1 VAAGCT
7 LRQGC
12 GEPLRPAT
20 AEARRRAGGRHAEGN
35 LVGEEAEERVG
46 LRQEMERL
54 PLHRRYSVPFRSHR
68 TATLVAC
75 AADGLIQ
82 FCVSSRPRAE
92 LEKKCKF
99 CYPVLNLS
107 CVFFMEQAGRTP

>member
-1 VAAGCT
+1 
-7 LRQGC
+7 
-12 GEPLRPAT
+12 
-20 AEARRRAGGRHAEGN
+20 

-92 LEKKCKF
+92 LEKNANSVIQF
-99 CYPVLNLS
+99 STYL
-107 CVFFMEQAGRTP
+107 VFFLWNRQGGLPD